1 MRALSLDAST
11 TCVGWALF
19 DDDDLLEYGRLEPTM
34 PKLDWRERCENL
46 APQLDELI
54 EKTKPEIIYQ
64 EAVPRGGSGGVTTG
78 IQLGFVQGILY
89 MVEKVMNNLPV
100 EYIEVGTWRKNIN
113 INSGSDQHR
122 DAKKIKSIE
131 KANELFGLGLE
142 VEYTKSGNYRPTGS
156 DDISDAILIYA
167 STRDKY
173 RKPLAF
179 GKRRG

>member
-19 DDDDLLEYGRLEPTM
+19 NDDDLLEYGRLVPTEG
-34 PKLDWRERCENL
+34 KLDWRERCENL

-54 EKTKPEIIYQ
+54 EKAKPEIIYQ

-100 EYIEVGTWRKNIN
+100 KYIEVGTWRKDIG
-113 INSGSDQHR
+113 ISTGDSHR
-122 DAKKIKSIE
+122 DMKKIKSIE

-142 VEYTKSGNYRPTGS
+142 IEYTKSGNFKPTGA
-156 DDISDAILIYA
+156 DDISDAVLIYA